1 MKNIIRVTLVFVLLL
16 SFACGRAQQIKP
28 FKKGDRVAFVGNSI
42 TDGGHYHSYI
52 WLYYMTHFPGRK
64 IAVFNAGIGGD
75 VAGQIY
81 NRLDEDVFS
90 KKPTVITLTF
100 GMNDTK
106 YYEFLKPDADK
117 IASQSIEK
125 SYQSYL
131 EIEKRLLEFKGEK
144 IMIASSPYDETVKL
158 KNNFFPGKSSAM
170 LKIADF
176 QEQAAK
182 KNHWGFIDFNRPMT
196 AISMREQKKD
206 SLFTLCGT
214 DRIHPS
220 NDGHMIMAYL
230 FLKAQGLSGEKVAAV
245 CIDISKRAVE
255 SAENCKIQNLLV
267 QDQSVEF
274 DYDANSLPYPVD
286 TVPRGWGATRKQ
298 SDALALIPF
307 TDEFNQE
314 VIRIKGIDI
323 NRDYMV
329 SIDGKNIAK
338 WSGMQLAAGINLA
351 AQVNTPQYEQA
362 LTVLHLNEERWEIER
377 RLRMYSWL
385 EFTILKPRGL
395 LFKDDSQTLD
405 TLKELAKT
413 DVFVNGNMENYTRSR
428 FKSVREAWQ
437 KEMDVLVDEIYAI
450 NVPKRHR
457 VAINPCN

>member
-1 MKNIIRVTLVFVLLL
+1 
-16 SFACGRAQQIKP
+16 
-28 FKKGDRVAFVGNSI
+28 
-42 TDGGHYHSYI
+42 
-52 WLYYMTHFPGRK
+52 
-64 IAVFNAGIGGD
+64 
-75 VAGQIY
+75 
-81 NRLDEDVFS
+81 
-90 KKPTVITLTF
+90 
-100 GMNDTK
+100 MNDTK

-117 IASQSIEK
+117 IASQSIET

-131 EIEKRLLEFKGEK
+131 KIEKRLLEFKGEK

-158 KNNFFPGKSSAM
+158 KNNFFPGKSRAM

-182 KNHWGFIDFNRPMT
+182 KNHWGFIDFSRPMT
-196 AISMREQKKD
+196 AISIREQQKD

-230 FLKAQGLSGEKVAAV
+230 FLKAQGLSGEKVADV
-245 CIDISKRAVE
+245 CIDIPKIKVE
-255 SAENCKIQNLLV
+255 RTENCKIQNLSV
-267 QDQSVEF
+267 KGQSVEF
-274 DYDANSLPYPVD
+274 DYDANSLPYPMD

-298 SDALALIPF
+298 SDALSLIPF

-314 VIRIKGIDI
+314 LIQLKGIDT
-323 NRDYMV
+323 NQNYML
-329 SIDGKNIAK
+329 SIDGRNIAR
-338 WSGMQLAAGINLA
+338 WSGKHLAAGVNLA
-351 AQVNTPQYEQA
+351 EQVNTPQYEQA
-362 LTVLHLNEERWEIER
+362 LSVLHLNEERWEIER

-405 TLKELAKT
+405 TLRALAKT

-428 FKSVREAWQ
+428 FKNVREAWQ

-450 NVPKRHR
+450 NVPKRHH
-457 VAINPCN
+457 VAVKPCD

>member
-1 MKNIIRVTLVFVLLL
+1 MKKITRVSIVFILLF
-16 SFACGRAQQIKP
+16 SVAWAGAQQITP

-52 WLYYMTHFPGRK
+52 WLYYMTHFPQRK

-75 VAGQIY
+75 AAGQIY
-81 NRLDEDVFS
+81 NRWDEDVLS

-117 IASQSIEK
+117 IASQSIETC
-125 SYQSYL
+125 YQSYL
-131 EIEKRLLEFKGEK
+131 KIEKRLLEFKGEK

-158 KNNFFPGKSSAM
+158 KNNFFPGKSRAM

-182 KNHWGFIDFNRPMT
+182 KNHWGFIDFSRPMT
-196 AISMREQKKD
+196 AISVREQQKD

-230 FLKAQGLSGEKVAAV
+230 FLKAQGLSGEKVADV
-245 CIDISKRAVE
+245 CIDIPKNKVE
-255 SAENCKIQNLLV
+255 RAENCN
-267 QDQSVEF
+267 
-274 DYDANSLPYPVD
+274 DANSLPYPMD

-298 SDALALIPF
+298 SDALSLIPF

-314 VIRIKGIDI
+314 LIQLKGIDT
-323 NRDYMV
+323 NQNYML
-329 SIDGKNIAK
+329 SIDGRNIAK
-338 WSGMQLAAGINLA
+338 WRGAQLAAGINLA
-351 AQVNTPQYEQA
+351 EQVNTPQYEQA
-362 LTVLHLNEERWEIER
+362 LSVLHLNEERWEIER

-405 TLKELAKT
+405 TLKALAKT

-428 FKSVREAWQ
+428 FKNVREAWQ

-457 VAINPCN
+457 VAVRPCD